1 MVAARAER
9 GVQAGAH
16 WPVIGK
22 RKPARI
28 LLTGRNGQVG
38 FELQRALTPLG
49 ELVAIDSTQCDFS
62 DEVALRRIVREVAPD
77 IIANPAAYTDV
88 DKAESEPELAHA
100 VNSRAPAILGEEAR
114 KHGALL
120 VHYSTDYV
128 FDGSKVGF
136 YTEDDEPNPQSV
148 YGQSK
153 RAGESAVQRS
163 GARHLILRTSWVV
176 GAHGGNF
183 AKTILR
189 LAAERESLNVVA
201 DQWGAPTSAALIAD
215 VTAQLLGR
223 YLYNGGERFP
233 FGSYHLVAG
242 GETTWHEYART
253 IVRAAQAAGRPL
265 KLTPEAICA
274 IGTAD
279 YPSPAPRPANSRLD
293 TRKLRETFG
302 LELPDWRQG
311 LDHILQRI
319 LATS

>member
-1 MVAARAER
+1 MVR
-9 GVQAGAH
+9 H
-16 WPVIGK
+16 N
-22 RKPARI
+22 PARI
-28 LLTGRNGQVG
+28 LLTGKNGQVG
-38 FELQRALTPLG
+38 FELQRALAPLG
-49 ELVAIDSTQCDFS
+49 EVIGIDFVQCNFS
-62 DEVALRRIVREVAPD
+62 DEVALQRIVREVAPD
-77 IIANPAAYTDV
+77 IITNAAAYTDV
-88 DKAESEPELAHA
+88 DKAESEPELACA
-100 VNSRAPAILGEEAR
+100 INSRAPAVLGEEAR
-114 KHGALL
+114 RLGALL

-128 FDGSKVGF
+128 FDGRKVGF
-136 YTEDDEPNPQSV
+136 YTEDDEPNPQNV

-153 RAGESAVQRS
+153 HAGESAVQQS

-233 FGSYHLVAG
+233 IGSYHLVAG
-242 GETTWHEYART
+242 GETTWHEYAQT
-253 IVRAAQAAGRPL
+253 IVRTAHAAGRPL
-265 KLTPEAICA
+265 KLTPAAICA
-274 IGTAD
+274 IDTVD

-293 TRKLRETFG
+293 TRKLRETFSIT
-302 LELPDWRQG
+302 LPDWRQG
-311 LDHILQRI
+311 LDHVLQQI

>member
-1 MVAARAER
+1 M
-9 GVQAGAH
+9 
-16 WPVIGK
+16 IGK

-38 FELQRALTPLG
+38 FELQRALAPLG
-49 ELVAIDSTQCDFS
+49 ELVAIDFIQCDFS

-88 DKAESEPELAHA
+88 DQAESEPERAHA
-100 VNSRAPAILGEEAR
+100 INSRAPAILGEEAR
-114 KHGALL
+114 KRGALL

-153 RAGESAVQRS
+153 RAGESAVQLS
-163 GARHLILRTSWVV
+163 GAHHMILRTSWVC

-223 YLYNGGERFP
+223 YLREGGEHFP
-233 FGSYHLVAG
+233 FGCYHLVAG

-253 IVRAAQAAGRPL
+253 IVRVAQAAGRPL

-311 LDHILQRI
+311 LDHILPRI